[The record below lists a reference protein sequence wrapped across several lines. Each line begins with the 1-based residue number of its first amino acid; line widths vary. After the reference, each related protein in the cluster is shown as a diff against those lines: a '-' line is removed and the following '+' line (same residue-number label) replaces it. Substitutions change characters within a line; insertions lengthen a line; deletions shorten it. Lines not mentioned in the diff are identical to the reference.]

1 MSFKV
6 AMSATP
12 TIEISELG
20 GGKWKI
26 VTSAVGKS
34 KTLEFA
40 FDAPHDEKVRIY
52 RARLK
57 GGG

>member
-1 MSFKV
+1 MSLKV

-12 TIEISELG
+12 TIEITELG

-40 FDAPHDEKVRIY
+40 FDAPHDEKVDY
-52 RARLK
+52 TQYS
-57 GGG
+57 